1 MSVNCKSRL
10 GRYFSLLENSSLLF
24 YPESHNGRLGKGAMR
39 GFHPQAFA
47 RLWKTQWLLS
57 ANPSRLLHT
66 SFPSNG
72 RWRSPTA
79 LHPGL
84 TLGERR
90 AYVPERILLS
100 PFITQVNYFLHEG
113 GDPHGMQPSY
123 LLRSLKSLCQT
134 ELSQHI
140 IVISFILME
149 IGHYHVYNWS
159 ADQTHQR
166 HESMHLWALD
176 LITRGSICYYSKLVF
191 T

>member
-1 MSVNCKSRL
+1 MA
-10 GRYFSLLENSSLLF
+10 GW
-24 YPESHNGRLGKGAMR
+24 GKE
-39 GFHPQAFA
+39 PWEAFT
-47 RLWKTQWLLS
+47 L
-57 ANPSRLLHT
+57 RLLRG
-66 SFPSNG
+66 SERPSG
-72 RWRSPTA
+72 CSLQTLHAFSTLPFLQMGDEGAPTA